1 MIVSFSPARI
11 ANRLTLDRAGDTL
24 TINGEAFD
32 FSGVPDGAILP
43 RGAIQSEWIVG
54 DVTRTGGVLHVPP
67 IWPLIWP
74 LIWPHGANAP
84 EATRFPAPITMTGN
98 EPVTLPPYDAP
109 EEPAQ

>member
-54 DVTRTGGVLHVPP
+54 DVTRTGGVLHM
-67 IWPLIWP
+67 P

-98 EPVTLPPYDAP
+98 EPVTLPPYDTP

>member
-54 DVTRTGGVLHVPP
+54 DVTRTGAVLHM
-67 IWPLIWP
+67 P

-98 EPVTLPPYDAP
+98 EPVTLPPYDTP